1 MENIWIPKYDMPMI
15 ILPSLTDSSGKLS
28 VPDCFSLFMDVAAV
42 HAPML
47 KCGTEDLAKQGLFWL
62 TVRSKIKII
71 RRPRKNSR
79 KPDATGIIPSPK
91 MESRWFW
98 EKHYGL
104 F

>member
-47 KCGTEDLAKQGLFWL
+47 KCGTEDLAKQGLF
-62 TVRSKIKII
+62 
-71 RRPRKNSR
+71 
-79 KPDATGIIPSPK
+79 
-91 MESRWFW
+91 
-98 EKHYGL
+98 
-104 F
+104 